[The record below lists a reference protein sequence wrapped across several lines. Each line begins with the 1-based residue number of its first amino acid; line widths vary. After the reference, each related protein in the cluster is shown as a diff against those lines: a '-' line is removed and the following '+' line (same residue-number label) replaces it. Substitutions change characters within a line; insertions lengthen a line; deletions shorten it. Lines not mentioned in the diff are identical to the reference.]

1 LITYKQ
7 QLQCAS
13 HSVFIGFPENLAGWL
28 VYSPE
33 HPQHIELTRDFSF
46 DKDFSSAVAF
56 DSKPFAGA
64 IPI

>member
-7 QLQCAS
+7 QLQRAS
-13 HSVFIGFPENLAGWL
+13 YGIFIGFPEYSAGWL
-28 VYSPE
+28 
-33 HPQHIELTRDFSF
+33 
-46 DKDFSSAVAF
+46 AF

>member
-7 QLQCAS
+7 QLQRAS
-13 HSVFIGFPENLAGWL
+13 CGIFIGLPEYTA
-28 VYSPE
+28 SPE
-33 HPQHIELTRDFSF
+33 HPQRIEITRNAYFCE
-46 DKDFSSAVAF
+46 DFSSALAF